1 MHAHY
6 RYIFFL
12 KVNGCWS
19 FAGMTD
25 SDRNKID
32 AVLKADVIP
41 YIIKEFLDT
50 DDESRITPA
59 VKTVGNIM
67 AETDEQVRQKQ
78 HLKGY

>member
-1 MHAHY
+1 
-6 RYIFFL
+6 
-12 KVNGCWS
+12 
-19 FAGMTD
+19 MTD

-78 HLKGY
+78 HLKCY